1 MRDRRRVQRSAHA
14 TETPAELT
22 RDQAQELLKQKEARL
37 AAERKYRRIF
47 ENVSEGIFQSTPDGR
62 YLTANPALARI
73 HGFKSPRE
81 LIRSRRDISN
91 ELYVDPARREEF
103 KQLLDKHD
111 AVRDF
116 EHETF
121 RKDGSKIWLSVNAR
135 TVRDEAGKILYYE
148 GTARDITERKHA
160 EQALRESEERYR
172 ELFEN
177 SKDALYVHDM
187 SGCYT
192 SVNRAAERLSGYTRE
207 ELIGNHFSIFLNPE
221 YESHIRGHLGR
232 KSEEP
237 YETTYETEMSTKHG
251 RHVPVEISS
260 RLIFADGIPVG
271 VQGCMRDVSERKRVQ
286 AAARTY
292 SRRLIEAQ
300 EGERRRMSREL
311 HDQVGQILTAV
322 KMNMH
327 ALRQKCTA
335 PEILSSIEDNMKV
348 IDEAV
353 DQVRDLSVDL
363 RPLLLDDLGLVVA
376 VRWYLDRQAKS
387 CGVPADFTTH
397 SLSEDDR
404 FSSELETACFRIVQ
418 EAVTNVAR
426 HAHASHISV
435 VLEKV
440 GQDLIL
446 LISDDGAGFDMK
458 ALRTGSAT
466 LGLRSMEERVQ
477 AVGGSITIDSAP
489 DVGTAICAR
498 IPIPYP
504 QGRTLSAALNAAMS

>member
-1 MRDRRRVQRSAHA
+1 MRERRRVQTSAQA
-14 TETPAELT
+14 TENRTELT
-22 RDQAQELLKQKEARL
+22 RDQAQELLEQKEARL

-47 ENVSEGIFQSTPDGR
+47 ENVSEGIFQSTPEGH
-62 YLTANPALARI
+62 YLMANPALARI

-81 LIRSRRDISN
+81 LIRSCRDISR
-91 ELYVDPARREEF
+91 EIYVDPARREEF
-103 KQLLDKHD
+103 KQLLEKHG

-121 RKDGSKIWLSVNAR
+121 RKDGTRIWVSVNAR
-135 TVRDEAGKILYYE
+135 AVVDEAGKVLYYE
-148 GTARDITERKHA
+148 GTARDITQRKQA

-207 ELIGNHFSIFLNPE
+207 ELIGQHFSIFLNPE

-232 KSEEP
+232 KLEEP
-237 YETTYETEMSTKHG
+237 SETTYETEISTKHD
-251 RHVPVEISS
+251 RQVPVEISS
-260 RLIFADGIPVG
+260 RLILADGIPVG

-300 EGERRRMSREL
+300 EGERRRLSREL
-311 HDQVGQILTAV
+311 HDQLGQILTAV
-322 KMNMH
+322 KMNLH
-327 ALRQKCTA
+327 ALRHKCSA
-335 PEILSSIEDNMKV
+335 PEILASIEDNMKV

-397 SLSEDDR
+397 SISEDDR

-426 HAHASHISV
+426 HARASRISV
-435 VLEKV
+435 VLERV

-458 ALRTGSAT
+458 ALRTSAAT

-489 DVGTAICAR
+489 QAGTAICAR

-504 QGRTLSAALNAAMS
+504 QGRTLAATLNASMS

>member
-1 MRDRRRVQRSAHA
+1 MRERRRVQRSAHA
-14 TETPAELT
+14 TETPTELT

-37 AAERKYRRIF
+37 AAERKYRQIF
-47 ENVSEGIFQSTPDGR
+47 ENVSEGIFQSTPEGH
-62 YLTANPALARI
+62 YLMANPALARI

-81 LIRSRRDISN
+81 LIRSCRDISH
-91 ELYVDPARREEF
+91 EIYVDPARREEF
-103 KQLLDKHD
+103 KRLIEKHGV
-111 AVRDF
+111 VRDF

-121 RKDGSKIWLSVNAR
+121 RKDGSKIWLCVNAR
-135 TVRDEAGKILYYE
+135 AVRNEAGKILYYE
-148 GTARDITERKHA
+148 GTARDITQRKQA

-207 ELIGNHFSIFLNPE
+207 ELIGKHFSIFHPE
-221 YESHIRGHLGR
+221 YESHIRGHLSR
-232 KSEEP
+232 KSDEP
-237 YETTYETEMSTKHG
+237 SETTYETEISTKHG
-251 RHVPVEISS
+251 RSVPIEISS
-260 RLIFADGIPVG
+260 RLIFADGVPVG

-353 DQVRDLSVDL
+353 DQIRDLSVDL

-397 SLSEDDR
+397 SISEDDR

-435 VLEKV
+435 VLERV

-458 ALRTGSAT
+458 ALRTSAAT

-489 DVGTAICAR
+489 DLGTAICAR

-504 QGRTLSAALNAAMS
+504 QGRTYSAALNAAIS

>member
-1 MRDRRRVQRSAHA
+1 MRDRQKVQPSTHA
-14 TETPAELT
+14 PKKRAELT
-22 RDQAQELLKQKEARL
+22 QDQTQELLRQKEARL
-37 AAERKYRRIF
+37 AAERKYRLIF
-47 ENVSEGIFQSTPDGR
+47 ENVSEGIFQSTPEGA
-62 YLTANPALARI
+62 YLMANPALARI
-73 HGFKSPRE
+73 HGFSSPRE
-81 LIRSRRDISN
+81 LIRSCSDISR
-91 ELYVDPARREEF
+91 EIYVDPARRDEF
-103 KQLLDKHD
+103 KRLLEKHGT
-111 AVRDF
+111 VRDF
-116 EHETF
+116 ELETF
-121 RKDGSKIWLSVNAR
+121 RRDRSTIWLSVDAR
-135 TVRDEAGKILYYE
+135 AVRDEAGKIVYYE
-148 GTARDITERKHA
+148 GTARDITQRKQA

-187 SGCYT
+187 SGRYT

-207 ELIGNHFSIFLNPE
+207 ELVGQHFSIFLKPE
-221 YESHIRGHLGR
+221 YESHLRSHLDR
-232 KSEEP
+232 KLEEP
-237 YETTYETEMSTKHG
+237 SETTYETEILTKHNC
-251 RHVPVEISS
+251 RVPVEISS
-260 RLIFADGIPVG
+260 RLIFADGIAVG
-271 VQGCMRDVSERKRVQ
+271 VQGCMRDVSERRRVQ

-300 EGERRRMSREL
+300 ESERRRISREL

-322 KMNMH
+322 KMNLH
-327 ALRQKCTA
+327 ALRQACSA

-363 RPLLLDDLGLVVA
+363 RPLLLDDFGLVVA

-397 SLSEDDR
+397 SLDEDDR

-426 HAHASHISV
+426 HARASRISV
-435 VLEKV
+435 VLERV
-440 GQDLIL
+440 GQHLIL

-458 ALRTGSAT
+458 ALRTSAST

-489 DVGTAICAR
+489 DLGTAICAR
-498 IPIPYP
+498 IPVPYP
-504 QGRTLSAALNAAMS
+504 HGRSFSAALNAVMS

>member
-1 MRDRRRVQRSAHA
+1 MQG
-14 TETPAELT
+14 ELT
-22 RDQAQELLKQKEARL
+22 RDQAQELLLQKEARL

-47 ENVSEGIFQSTPDGR
+47 ENVSEGIFQSTPEGM
-62 YLTANPALARI
+62 YLMANPALARI
-73 HGFKSPRE
+73 HGFNSPRE
-81 LIRSRRDISN
+81 LIRSCRDISR
-91 ELYVDPARREEF
+91 EIYVDPARREEF
-103 KQLLDKHD
+103 KHLLDKHGM
-111 AVRDF
+111 VRDF

-121 RKDGSKIWLSVNAR
+121 RKDGSRIWLSVSAR
-135 TVRDEAGKILYYE
+135 AVKDENGKIVCYE
-148 GTARDITERKHA
+148 GTARDITQRKQA
-160 EQALRESEERYR
+160 EQALRESEERFR

-177 SKDALYVHDM
+177 SKDALYVHDLT
-187 SGCYT
+187 GCYT

-207 ELIGNHFSIFLNPE
+207 ELIGRHFSILLNPE
-221 YESHIRGHLGR
+221 YERHVRGHLER
-232 KSEEP
+232 KADEPSES
-237 YETTYETEMSTKHG
+237 TYETEIVTKHG
-251 RHVPVEISS
+251 HAVPVEISS
-260 RLIFADGIPVG
+260 RLILADGAAVA
-271 VQGCMRDVSERKRVQ
+271 VQGCLRDVSERKRVQ

-322 KMNMH
+322 KMNLH
-327 ALRQKCTA
+327 VLRKKCSA
-335 PEILSSIEDNMKV
+335 PEILASIEDNMKV

-363 RPLLLDDLGLVVA
+363 RPLLLDDFGLVVA

-397 SLSEDDR
+397 SLGEDDR

-426 HAHASHISV
+426 HAHASRISV
-435 VLEKV
+435 VLERV

-458 ALRTGSAT
+458 VLRTSAAT

-477 AVGGSITIDSAP
+477 AMGGSITIDSAP
-489 DVGTAICAR
+489 DRGTAICAR
-498 IPIPYP
+498 LPIPYP
-504 QGRTLSAALNAAMS
+504 QIRTLSAALAMS